1 MNSWI
6 DFGRFIQQIRKEN
19 NYTLKYVAEKL
30 EIDLSLLSK
39 IENGERQLQG
49 YLLKPLANLYNLS
62 YKEIQ
67 IKFLYQKIKGEF
79 GEEPFLRE
87 TLETYL
93 EGITK

>member
-1 MNSWI
+1 
-6 DFGRFIQQIRKEN
+6 
-19 NYTLKYVAEKL
+19 
-30 EIDLSLLSK
+30 LSLLSK

>member
-1 MNSWI
+1 MNSRI

-49 YLLKPLANLYNLS
+49 HLLKPLANLYNLS